1 MAADSG
7 EFISSKY
14 SRSNPNFFYLFSFDS
29 PFHTINNKT
38 IFNRFSFSLI
48 FARHVAYVLLTLH
61 LNFATIFFA
70 THAVSRKKCDMHAVH
85 VHHVRIFST
94 THVALER
101 ATRLRKIYLLGNS
114 LRRKFSI
121 LFTMANAIN
130 YI

>member
-38 IFNRFSFSLI
+38 IFNRF
-48 FARHVAYVLLTLH
+48 FAHFCSPCCLRFAHVTVAFRD
-61 LNFATIFFA
+61 NFFA